1 MILQL
6 MKFATR
12 ISRFCKYRA
21 TRKIYE
27 RYHISIITKSLYYV
41 NK

>member
-1 MILQL
+1 

-12 ISRFCKYRA
+12 IFRFCKLRA
-21 TRKIYE
+21 TRRIYE
-27 RYHISIITKSLYYV
+27 GYHISIITKSLYYE